1 LLAKETLSE
10 KNLYISS
17 KALIWKDMKTKLI
30 VLVDFSSYSET
41 LIKLAKE
48 WSGLSGAE
56 IVLVHKI
63 NYALPAM
70 TDSVSRNNI
79 LQYEKGKA
87 LTDLRSLASENRL
100 PQDKTTYQVFETGLT
115 STLSKLQAGNYN
127 DLIITG
133 LKGGGG
139 TLSKILF
146 GSTTLQ
152 VIEELN
158 KITIALPVILQ
169 NLTPKI
175 LTVAT
180 HYKFPLNKN
189 AFEHFLKTSAA
200 FAESIQF
207 ISVKSPDENY
217 KKCHEYLLNLSQEFN
232 HILPSSFELFEGVSA
247 LAEIKNFTSENPNTM
262 VVVQKGSRSFSDY
275 LFRKFFINELINN
288 FSLPLIVLPL

>member
-1 LLAKETLSE
+1 
-10 KNLYISS
+10 
-17 KALIWKDMKTKLI
+17 MKTNLI

-41 LIKLAKE
+41 LLKFAKK
-48 WSGLSGAE
+48 WSELTGAE
-56 IVLVHKI
+56 IMLVHKVT
-63 NYALPAM
+63 YAIPALA
-70 TDSVSRNNI
+70 DSGSRKSI
-79 LQYEKGKA
+79 IQYEKEKA
-87 LTDLRSLASENRL
+87 LTSLRSLANDNHL
-100 PQDKTTYQVFETGLT
+100 PQAKTSYQVFETGLT
-115 STLSKLQAGNYN
+115 STLLKSMEGNYN
-127 DLIITG
+127 DLILAG
-133 LKGGGG
+133 LKGGG

-158 KITIALPVILQ
+158 KITIALPVKLQ
-169 NLTPKI
+169 NYAPKI

-189 AFEHFLKTSAA
+189 TLKHFLKNYAV

-207 ISVKSPDENY
+207 ISIKSPDENY

-288 FSLPLIVLPL
+288 FSLPLIILPL